1 MGLSG
6 RYNVER
12 KPVRLLDIIFEIFL
26 KVFGIGVVFYFESW
40 LCDPCHKGVTGVT
53 HVNQLVLSL
62 QPHKNN
68 TCSNQIGIV

>member
-12 KPVRLLDIIFEIFL
+12 KPVRFLDISFFLFFFENVF

-40 LCDPCHKGVTGVT
+40 LCDPYHE
-53 HVNQLVLSL
+53 
-62 QPHKNN
+62 
-68 TCSNQIGIV
+68 